1 MLRSVAFSL
10 LSLSRSGNYSL
21 LFSFETGLVR
31 GIIFFDMVLL
41 FNTFTLRYL
50 EVEFESGI
58 EPALESLRP
67 LLLRE

>member
-10 LSLSRSGNYSL
+10 LRLSRLGNYNL
-21 LFSFETGLVR
+21 LFSLETGLVR

-41 FNTFTLRYL
+41 FSTFTLRYL
-50 EVEFESGI
+50 EVELESGI